1 MGRPHWEVSLHS
13 APAVTRAHVGGPE
26 VSEDSPDSTET
37 IGDGMLL
44 TVKELAEQL
53 HIKPATLYAWAAHDK
68 IPCLRIHGL
77 LRFDRQTIHDWL
89 RSFGVSKHDQ
99 GLRFGLP
106 NRTSASV
113 DALIASAKRAAY
125 TARHGETRPKSS
137 LIGKEECDGAR
148 EA

>member
-1 MGRPHWEVSLHS
+1 
-13 APAVTRAHVGGPE
+13 
-26 VSEDSPDSTET
+26 
-37 IGDGMLL
+37 MLL

-53 HIKPATLYAWAAHDK
+53 HIKPATLYAWAAHNK

-89 RSFGVSKHDQ
+89 RSFGVSRHQQ
-99 GLRFGLP
+99 GLIIGHP
-106 NRTSASV
+106 NKTSESV
-113 DALIASAKRAAY
+113 DALIARAKRAAY

-137 LIGKEECDGAR
+137 LIGKEEGDGAR

>member
-1 MGRPHWEVSLHS
+1 
-13 APAVTRAHVGGPE
+13 
-26 VSEDSPDSTET
+26 
-37 IGDGMLL
+37 MLL
-44 TVKELAEQL
+44 TVKELADQL
-53 HIKPATLYAWAAHDK
+53 HIKPATLYAWAAQDK

-89 RSFGVSKHDQ
+89 NSFGTSRHDQ
-99 GLRFGLP
+99 GVLLGRR
-106 NRTSASV
+106 NNSSDSV
-113 DALIASAKRAAY
+113 DALIARAKRAAY

>member
-1 MGRPHWEVSLHS
+1 
-13 APAVTRAHVGGPE
+13 
-26 VSEDSPDSTET
+26 
-37 IGDGMLL
+37 MLL

-53 HIKPATLYAWAAHDK
+53 HIKPATLYAWAAHNK

-89 RSFGVSKHDQ
+89 RSFGVSRHQ
-99 GLRFGLP
+99 EGLFIGHP
-106 NRTSASV
+106 NKTTDSV
-113 DALIASAKRAAY
+113 DALIARAKRTAY

>member
-1 MGRPHWEVSLHS
+1 
-13 APAVTRAHVGGPE
+13 
-26 VSEDSPDSTET
+26 
-37 IGDGMLL
+37 MLL

-77 LRFDRQTIHDWL
+77 LRFDRQTIHEWL
-89 RSFGVSKHDQ
+89 RSFGTSRHHQ
-99 GLRFGLP
+99 GLRLGPP
-106 NRTSASV
+106 NSTSDSV

-125 TARHGETRPKSS
+125 TAHHGETRPKSS
-137 LIGKEECDGAR
+137 LIGKEEGDGAR

>member
-1 MGRPHWEVSLHS
+1 
-13 APAVTRAHVGGPE
+13 
-26 VSEDSPDSTET
+26 
-37 IGDGMLL
+37 MLL

-53 HIKPATLYAWAAHDK
+53 HIKPATLYAWAAQDK
-68 IPCLRIHGL
+68 IPCLKIHGL

-89 RSFGVSKHDQ
+89 RSFGVSRHHQ
-99 GLRFGLP
+99 GLRLGRP
-106 NRTSASV
+106 NIASESV

>member
-1 MGRPHWEVSLHS
+1 
-13 APAVTRAHVGGPE
+13 
-26 VSEDSPDSTET
+26 
-37 IGDGMLL
+37 MLL

-53 HIKPATLYAWAAHDK
+53 HIKPATLYAWAAHNK
-68 IPCLRIHGL
+68 IPCLKIHGL

-89 RSFGVSKHDQ
+89 RSFGVSRHHQ
-99 GLRFGLP
+99 GLLIGRP
-106 NRTSASV
+106 NRTSDSV

>member
-1 MGRPHWEVSLHS
+1 
-13 APAVTRAHVGGPE
+13 
-26 VSEDSPDSTET
+26 
-37 IGDGMLL
+37 MLL

-53 HIKPATLYAWAAHDK
+53 HIKPATLYAWAAQDK

-89 RSFGVSKHDQ
+89 RSFGVSRHQ
-99 GLRFGLP
+99 EGLFIGHP
-106 NRTSASV
+106 NTTSDSV
-113 DALIASAKRAAY
+113 DALIARAKRTAY